1 MIKKPMKLKLISCE
15 VLARAAYHFAAVSPH
30 IIDIELLSRGLHEN
44 PANLRSLLQARIDLL
59 DFENYDAILFGY
71 GLCGKST
78 DGLKAGQH
86 KLVIPR
92 AHDCIT
98 LFLGSR
104 DLYQKQFEQCPGT
117 YWFVQD
123 YMERTVEGTLKGIG
137 SFFDLDSERKYE
149 EFVQKY
155 GKENADFLKDTFS
168 SWQSHYTRAGFI
180 DHGLDSNSMAEQQAK
195 EEATHHGWQ
204 FEKFTVDLIL
214 VRKLLDG
221 DWDDDFL
228 QVEPSRTIKMI
239 YSNDIIKSESI

>member
-1 MIKKPMKLKLISCE
+1 MKLKLISCE
-15 VLARAAYHFAAVSPH
+15 VLARVAYHFAAVSPN

-44 PANLRSLLQARIDLL
+44 PANLRSLLQAKIDLL
-59 DFENYDAILFGY
+59 ESENFDAILLGY

-78 DGLKAGQH
+78 DGLKAGKH

-104 DLYQKQFEQCPGT
+104 DLYQQQFEQCPGT

-123 YMERTVEGTLKGIG
+123 YMERTSENNLKGIG
-137 SFFDLDSERKYE
+137 SFFDLETERKYD

-155 GKENADFLKDTFS
+155 GKENADFLRETFS

-180 DHGLDSNSMAEQQAK
+180 DQGLDSNSKTEHQAK
-195 EEATHHGWQ
+195 EVAMHHSWL
-204 FEKFTVDLIL
+204 FEKFIADLIL

-228 QVEPSRTIKMI
+228 QVKPGRMIKMTF
-239 YSNDIIKSESI
+239 SNDIFKSESI